1 MFWLDMKNIP
11 TANLIWN
18 MRELLEIL
26 ESDKYSEFFFRI
38 ENGIHGLENIQI
50 RLIPAKELYDHYLSQ
65 GKIDIGR
72 LEL

>member
-1 MFWLDMKNIP
+1 MKFLSP
-11 TANLIWN
+11 TSTVSFS
-18 MRELLEIL
+18 L
-26 ESDKYSEFFFRI
+26 ESKMENTRQNLSDK
-38 ENGIHGLENIQI
+38 GIHGLENIQI

>member
-38 ENGIHGLENIQI
+38 ENGEYKAE
-50 RLIPAKELYDHYLSQ
+50 LI
-65 GKIDIGR
+65 G
-72 LEL
+72 